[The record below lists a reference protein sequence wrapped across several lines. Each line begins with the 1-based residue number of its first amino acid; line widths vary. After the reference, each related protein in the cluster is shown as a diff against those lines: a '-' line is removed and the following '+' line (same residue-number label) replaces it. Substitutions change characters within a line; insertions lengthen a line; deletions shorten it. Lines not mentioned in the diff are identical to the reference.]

1 MDQYY
6 TAIISALVMCII
18 WCIKISLNPARGTP
32 PLPPG
37 PRGLP
42 ILGYL
47 PFLGNNLLH
56 QFADLAQRYGPIYK
70 LYLGNRLCVVINS
83 PTLVKEVVRDQDSI
97 FANRDANIAA
107 LAASYGGKDI
117 SFSPLNSDWRTMRK
131 ILVREVLSNNSLQG
145 SYNLRKEEVRKAI
158 NRVYKDAGKPVHF
171 GELSFRTELNVI
183 MNLLWGGI
191 VEGEECERVGEK
203 VREVITKLVDLLGKP
218 NIADF
223 FPVLARFDIQGV
235 KKEMKGYVQ
244 SMERIYDD
252 VIARCRKMSSGE
264 IKREGKKDFL
274 QVLLELQ
281 EKEDPEMPI
290 SLRQIKAILMDVVGG
305 GTDTS
310 ATTIEWVM
318 TDLLNNPKAMEK
330 VQKELWE
337 VVGLNN
343 IVEESHT
350 PKLKYLD
357 AVVKETMRLHPP
369 VPLLVPR
376 SPNKTS
382 VIGGYTVPKGTRVFI
397 NVGWIQRDPSIW
409 DSPSEFKPE
418 RFLHDN
424 EKCDFSGNNFHYLPF
439 GSGRRICP
447 GLPLAE
453 KMLMHLLASLLHSF
467 EWKLPDGETVNMS
480 GTFGIV
486 LRKSTT
492 LLAIPS
498 PRLSEPNLY
507 A

>member
-6 TAIISALVMCII
+6 TAIISALVICII
-18 WCIKISLNPARGTP
+18 WCIKTSLNPARRTP
-32 PLPPG
+32 SLPPG

-47 PFLGNNLLH
+47 PFLGNNLH
-56 QFADLAQRYGPIYK
+56 HRYADLAQRYGPIYK
-70 LYLGNRLCVVINS
+70 LYLGNKLCVVINS
-83 PTLVKEVVRDQDSI
+83 PSLVKEVVRDQDSI
-97 FANRDANIAA
+97 FADRDANIAA
-107 LAASYGGKDI
+107 LAATYGGKDI
-117 SFSPLNSDWRTMRK
+117 SFSPVNSEWRTIRK
-131 ILVREVLSNNSLQG
+131 IFVREVLSNKSLKG

-158 NRVYKDAGKPVHF
+158 SRVYNDVGKPVHF

-191 VEGEECERVGEK
+191 LEGEECERVGEE
-203 VREVITKLVDLLGKP
+203 VREVVTKIVDLLGKP

-235 KKEMKGYVQ
+235 KKEMEGYVQ

-252 VIARCRKMSSGE
+252 VIARCRMLSSGE

-318 TDLLNNPKAMEK
+318 ANLLSNPKAMEK
-330 VQKELWE
+330 FLKKQCVY
-337 VVGLNN
+337 
-343 IVEESHT
+343 IPCT
-350 PKLKYLD
+350 PLG
-357 AVVKETMRLHPP
+357 
-369 VPLLVPR
+369 PR
-376 SPNKTS
+376 SPNQTS
-382 VIGGYTVPKGTRVFI
+382 IVGGYTVPKGASVFI
-397 NVGWIQRDPSIW
+397 NVGWIQRDPSLW
-409 DSPSEFKPE
+409 ECPSKFKPE
-418 RFLHDN
+418 RFLDGN

-439 GSGRRICP
+439 GSGRRVCA

-453 KMLMHLLASLLHSF
+453 KMLMYLLASLLHSF
-467 EWKLPDGETVNMS
+467 EWKLPDGEIVDMS
-480 GTFGIV
+480 DTFVIV
-486 LRKSTT
+486 LRKTT
-492 LLAIPS
+492 PLLAIPS